1 MAKKKLVFS
10 FSKGMIEKNSNGKF
24 VFIESNKGEETTY
37 DLQSTLESLIGVEG
51 VSISVGTEDT
61 IQMVEDDD

>member
-10 FSKGMIEKNSNGKF
+10 FSKGTIEKNTNGKLI
-24 VFIESNKGEETTY
+24 FIENNKGEETTY
-37 DLQSTLESLIGVEG
+37 DLQSTLESLIGIEG
-51 VSISVGTEDT
+51 VSISIGTEDT